1 MLKLASIFI
10 VAFIV
15 SYLGLGWWSHLPRF
29 VASGLVSGKLTQC
42 PGSPNCV
49 CSDTD
54 SNAGQHGISPL
65 VLNGKAAAEVWPLV
79 RQIVSNQGGRV
90 YIDTGSYLH
99 AIFISSVFRF
109 ADDFELRADGN
120 SIQVRSASRVGY
132 SDLGVNRK
140 RVERIR
146 AEILTQVGG

>member
-1 MLKLASIFI
+1 MLKIASILAVAI
-10 VAFIV
+10 VV
-15 SYLGLGWWSHLPRF
+15 SYIGLGWWSHFPRF
-29 VASGLVSGKLTQC
+29 VAGGLVSGKLTRC

-49 CSDTD
+49 CSDID
-54 SNAGQHGISPL
+54 RNEGQNDISQFT
-65 VLNGKAAAEVWPLV
+65 LNGKAAAEVWPLV
-79 RQIVSNQGGRV
+79 RQIVREHGGRV

-99 AIFISSVFRF
+99 AIFVSPIFRF

-146 AEILTQVGG
+146 VEILAEIGG